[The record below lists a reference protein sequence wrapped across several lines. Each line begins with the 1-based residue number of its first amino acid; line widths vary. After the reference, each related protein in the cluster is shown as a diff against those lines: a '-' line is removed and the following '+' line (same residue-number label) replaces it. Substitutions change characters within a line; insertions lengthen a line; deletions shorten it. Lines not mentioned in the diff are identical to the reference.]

1 MSSASDPGQPARST
15 EERAE
20 EMVERIT
27 SNASRWL
34 GHAFGRARE
43 ELEDLLAEARSLNVA
58 GDAPGPEDTSA
69 PTIGEPASPSGA
81 SQPRSSRS

>member
-20 EMVERIT
+20 EIVERIT

-34 GHAFGRARE
+34 GHTFGRVRE
-43 ELEDLLAEARSLNVA
+43 EFEDLLAEARSLNA
-58 GDAPGPEDTSA
+58 TGDVPGPEDTTP
-69 PTIGEPASPSGA
+69 PTVGEPASPSVA
-81 SQPRSSRS
+81 SQRRSRS